1 MTGDL
6 PSIFVTGLVAL
17 GSAAGTV
24 ARFALGQWVLRRDFR
39 YPLSATLAVNLSG
52 CALAG
57 LLAGSA
63 WQSNAYLVAFLATGF
78 LGSYTTVSSFSLE
91 TVSLWQSG
99 RRGRAAVYVLASVLV
114 GLVLAMACW
123 WLASLSVGDRA

>member
-1 MTGDL
+1 M
-6 PSIFVTGLVAL
+6 FVTSLVAL
-17 GSAAGTV
+17 GSAIGTV

-63 WQSNAYLVAFLATGF
+63 WQSSAYLVAFLATGF

-91 TVSLWQSG
+91 TVNLWQSG
-99 RRGRAAVYVLASVLV
+99 RRGRAAAYVLASVLG

-123 WLASLSVGDRA
+123 WLASQSAGGRA